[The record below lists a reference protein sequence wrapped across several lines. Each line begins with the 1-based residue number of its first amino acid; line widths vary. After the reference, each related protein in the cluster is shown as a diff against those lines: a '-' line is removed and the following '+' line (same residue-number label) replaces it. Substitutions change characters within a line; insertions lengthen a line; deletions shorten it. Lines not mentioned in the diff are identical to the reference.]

1 MVKVVIEKTED
12 FIIYFLKKDKKIKRA
27 IFYYGSELLI
37 ELEFNEL

>member
-1 MVKVVIEKTED
+1 MVKVVIQKTED

-27 IFYYGSELLI
+27 IFFGSELLI